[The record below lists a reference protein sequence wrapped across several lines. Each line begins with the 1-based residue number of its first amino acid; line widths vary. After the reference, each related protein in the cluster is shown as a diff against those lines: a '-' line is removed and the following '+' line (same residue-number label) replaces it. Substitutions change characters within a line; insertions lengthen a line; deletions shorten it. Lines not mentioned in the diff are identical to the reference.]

1 MTTVVKSVPSKQTAS
16 SIATF
21 NPEQINV
28 LKNSIAKGATDEELE
43 LFLYTCKR
51 TGLDPFSRQIYL
63 IQRKTKD
70 DDSKEKKS
78 NGVIQVSID
87 GFRSI
92 ASRNPEYAGQTT
104 TLFCGKDGKWTEIWT
119 QEEYPFAAK
128 VGIYRKGYQEATYA
142 IAKWDSYVQCYWVKN
157 NHGKNSQ
164 EVSSMW
170 KKFPELML
178 GKCAEALAL
187 RKAFPSDLSG
197 LYTADEMA
205 QANNE
210 VIEAQEVKDEA
221 QKPKLPSTKEWTEQN
236 KKITEVQQKQIEE
249 EVNTQSFKK
258 VPAQVAQAQK
268 VLDKKE
274 KALEA
279 EVIDNEIVYNGSD
292 DHKSK
297 FKEIFR
303 CLKIFS
309 EIKNDMEKTVELATY
324 FSERCLGVPLKHLK
338 EHLINIENEYKTNFS
353 KNSSAA

>member
-1 MTTVVKSVPSKQTAS
+1 MTLPVKKNDIQKSAS
-16 SIATF
+16 SIANF
-21 NPEQINV
+21 SPEQINV

-205 QANNE
+205 QVNNE
-210 VIEAQEVKDEA
+210 I
-221 QKPKLPSTKEWTEQN
+221 
-236 KKITEVQQKQIEE
+236 IEVQQIKEDPQPVVVLSEKKIEVPKDKIIPKQIIEE
-249 EVNTQSFKK
+249 K
-258 VPAQVAQAQK
+258 
-268 VLDKKE
+268 D
-274 KALEA
+274 
-279 EVIDNEIVYNGSD
+279 DEIIYNGSE

-297 FKEIFR
+297 FKEFFR

-324 FSERCLGVPLKHLK
+324 FSERCIGVPLKHLK
-338 EHLINIENEYKTNFS
+338 EHLINVENEYKTNFS

>member
-1 MTTVVKSVPSKQTAS
+1 MTLPVKKNDIQKSAS
-16 SIATF
+16 SIANF
-21 NPEQINV
+21 SPEQINV

-205 QANNE
+205 QVNNE
-210 VIEAQEVKDEA
+210 IIEVQQIKEDPQPVVVLSEKKIEVPKDKIIPKQIIEAQNV
-221 QKPKLPSTKEWTEQN
+221 LN
-236 KKITEVQQKQIEE
+236 KKEE
-249 EVNTQSFKK
+249 SIVI
-258 VPAQVAQAQK
+258 
-268 VLDKKE
+268 KE
-274 KALEA
+274 K
-279 EVIDNEIVYNGSD
+279 DDEIIYNGSE

-297 FKEIFR
+297 FKEFFR

-324 FSERCLGVPLKHLK
+324 FSERCIGVPLKHLK
-338 EHLINIENEYKTNFS
+338 EHLINVENEYKTNFS